1 MSAFHGKQGKG
12 AMRAHRA
19 TKTREAVERQAKV
32 DPRRTRTLRRLAES
46 MAGAR

>member
-1 MSAFHGKQGKG
+1 MSTFHGKQGKG

-32 DPRRTRTLRRLAES
+32 RPERKRELRRLAES
-46 MAGAR
+46 MAVSR